1 LKNILFVLTLF
12 LVSSCEHNNDEI
24 VAGKINRNVNYTE
37 LSPAKQII
45 SPGKDSLDLDG
56 NSQYDIVFYKS
67 AVPLLTGFGITAE
80 ILKKSS
86 ILIIMDADNK
96 YPACLNYK
104 DVINSSS
111 KWSGTDQTRYVLQS
125 YKCGTEHCP
134 LIGNF
139 ADVTDKYLAF
149 KAGDNYGW
157 IQLNNS
163 VGGALTIK
171 GYVISK

>member
-1 LKNILFVLTLF
+1 M
-12 LVSSCEHNNDEI
+12 
-24 VAGKINRNVNYTE
+24 
-37 LSPAKQII
+37 
-45 SPGKDSLDLDG
+45 
-56 NSQYDIVFYKS
+56 
-67 AVPLLTGFGITAE
+67 
-80 ILKKSS
+80 
-86 ILIIMDADNK
+86 MDADNK

-111 KWSGTDQTRYVLQS
+111 KWAGTDQTQYVLQS
-125 YKCGTEHCP
+125 YKCGSEDCP

-163 VGGALTIK
+163 VARELTIK
-171 GYVISK
+171 GFAISK